1 MKLSKLLYSKLT
13 KTIFQLHFLLFS
25 SDCEMVGGVI
35 ILGVKSESNRDPAE
49 GPTSYV
55 VKMEHTPG
63 ARRTGGKGRKTEFI
77 PDWSFTCSCPSYAR
91 SPTMCKH
98 IGACLIV
105 HFH

>member
-1 MKLSKLLYSKLT
+1 MA
-13 KTIFQLHFLLFS
+13 
-25 SDCEMVGGVI
+25 GGVL
-35 ILGVKSESNRDPAE
+35 ILGVKSESNNDPAE

-55 VKMEHTPG
+55 VRMEFTPG
-63 ARRTGGKGRKTEFI
+63 ARRTPDYTPGARRGGGKGRKTEFI

-91 SPTMCKH
+91 SPTVCKH